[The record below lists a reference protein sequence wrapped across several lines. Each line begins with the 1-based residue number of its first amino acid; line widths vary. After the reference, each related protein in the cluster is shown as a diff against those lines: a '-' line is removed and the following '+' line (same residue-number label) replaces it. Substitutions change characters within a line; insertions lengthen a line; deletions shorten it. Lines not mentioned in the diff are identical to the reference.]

1 MIEVSRHGSKSLYIT
16 TSIFKVHTPTNNA
29 EKEEKDVFYEQVQ
42 KVLDKIPKH
51 DSDPYGG

>member
-1 MIEVSRHGSKSLYIT
+1 
-16 TSIFKVHTPTNNA
+16 VHTPTNNA

-51 DSDPYGG
+51 DSDPYGGLECKGWGSTRW

>member
-1 MIEVSRHGSKSLYIT
+1 MQVKE
-16 TSIFKVHTPTNNA
+16 
-29 EKEEKDVFYEQVQ
+29 EEKDVFYELVQ